1 MIPYLCVL
9 LIQEVDDS
17 KIVLEGDNVGFWECI
32 KWRQLMGLRINGP
45 KQVLGKTHRVDLY

>member
-17 KIVLEGDNVGFWECI
+17 KIVLERDNVRFWECV
-32 KWRQLMGLRINGP
+32 KRRQLMGLRIDCP
-45 KQVLGKTHRVDLY
+45 KQVLGKTHRVDLS